1 MSLHQFRQKIDALDH
16 QLLELLAERLEICRK
31 ISDYKR
37 KNNLLIQNRKREL
50 EVIKDR
56 IKKMK
61 ELGIDDETFV
71 TELFEL
77 IMEKSREVQQ

>member
-1 MSLHQFRQKIDALDH
+1 MVLPESRSEIDQLDH
-16 QLLELLAERLEICRK
+16 QLLELLAERLKICRK

-37 KNNLLIQNRKREL
+37 KNNLPIQDRKREL

-56 IKKMK
+56 IKKLK
-61 ELGIDDETFV
+61 GLGVDDEKFV

-77 IMEKSREVQQ
+77 IMKKSREVQ